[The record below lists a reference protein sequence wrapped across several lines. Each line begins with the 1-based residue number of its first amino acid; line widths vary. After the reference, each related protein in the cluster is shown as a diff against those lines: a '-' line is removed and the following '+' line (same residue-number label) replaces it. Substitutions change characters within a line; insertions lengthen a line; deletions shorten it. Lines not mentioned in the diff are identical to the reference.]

1 MPARH
6 GRVSSVLESEA
17 DERPQAMSILKGQVP
32 WRKRQRIEQ
41 PMHPST
47 PPQPLRSSMSAPT
60 GALETLAQPADEDA
74 SDGEWSM
81 QGPYNFDRWRDM
93 IEKSVLAPCMRMST
107 MLMPLIWPSARQS

>member
-1 MPARH
+1 MLK
-6 GRVSSVLESEA
+6 GELNGC
-17 DERPQAMSILKGQVP
+17 PQAMSILKGQVQ

-60 GALETLAQPADEDA
+60 GALELPAQPAEEDA
-74 SDGEWSM
+74 CDGDWSM

-93 IEKSVLAPCMRMST
+93 IEKSVPAPACT
-107 MLMPLIWPSARQS
+107 